1 MNSNYQLAGTL
12 QTTGWNPN
20 FDVNATNEYGMTPAE
35 VALQAGNLN
44 EFVEITSHPEFQP
57 AKMGRVGLFL
67 DICRR
72 ESEDHYKAL
81 RKFLDANFK
90 FDTTVSGFVKLA

>member
-44 EFVEITSHPEFQP
+44 EFVEMALVQIMDEGRTNQFMCESHS
-57 AKMGRVGLFL
+57 
-67 DICRR
+67 CC
-72 ESEDHYKAL
+72 
-81 RKFLDANFK
+81 
-90 FDTTVSGFVKLA
+90 